1 LAAVEE
7 VAGAVEDVLLLLDP
21 PHALRTSA
29 TVVALMARKVVYRM
43 ASVAP
48 IDHGRLGILRK
59 RTRHRASTFPTSA
72 SSAGPSGWSQAAREL
87 VDPHLGT

>member
-29 TVVALMARKVVYRM
+29 TIVALMERKDVYGA

-48 IDHGRLGILRK
+48 VDPGRLSILRK

-72 SSAGPSGWSQAAREL
+72 FAAGLSGCSRAAREL
-87 VDPHLGT
+87 VDTHLGT